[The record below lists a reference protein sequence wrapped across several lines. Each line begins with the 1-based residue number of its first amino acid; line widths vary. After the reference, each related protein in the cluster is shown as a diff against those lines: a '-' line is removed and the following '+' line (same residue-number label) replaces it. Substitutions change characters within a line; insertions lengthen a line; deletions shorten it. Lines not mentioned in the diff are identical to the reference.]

1 MIGYQCSETL
11 STRTVMGTSLTLGL
25 EMETSWTGTKTLLV
39 TDQLGGVE
47 STLLHGDAG
56 LAGEVC
62 R

>member
-1 MIGYQCSETL
+1 
-11 STRTVMGTSLTLGL
+11 MGTSLTLGL
-25 EMETSWTGTKTLLV
+25 EMETSLTGTKTLLV